1 MILGVPFPLAYIK
14 FYKKKITYT
23 EATQESSQVQETP
36 QQVQEATASTIQL
49 VESTGNAEFAKAMAG
64 YTKFFLDSRGRKV
77 NGVKFNDF
85 QKNLI
90 EGKTED
96 AYAIL
101 AKYLQG
107 VGAYRKNPKRAEEAK
122 NILQLISTT
131 RVDNISLDD
140 NDRQSDTQLLRDINV
155 LTSGSDLTRAMR
167 NMKTSA
173 DRIKAFEKNQK
184 TFQLLAD
191 KFADNYKGSS
201 VADSI
206 RKMYESTTFKSVL
219 AQEPKSLDG
228 KQLGV
233 VTYSQTK

>member
-107 VGAYRKNPKRAEEAK
+107 V
-122 NILQLISTT
+122 
-131 RVDNISLDD
+131 
-140 NDRQSDTQLLRDINV
+140 
-155 LTSGSDLTRAMR
+155 
-167 NMKTSA
+167 
-173 DRIKAFEKNQK
+173 
-184 TFQLLAD
+184 
-191 KFADNYKGSS
+191 
-201 VADSI
+201 
-206 RKMYESTTFKSVL
+206 
-219 AQEPKSLDG
+219 
-228 KQLGV
+228 
-233 VTYSQTK
+233 